1 MPLPGPQEPPPL
13 AAYESVAASYAQRI
27 SLLDDLGIV
36 HMADLLD
43 DVCFAREENSHQRK
57 DCFIIG
63 PKQRRGS

>member
-43 DVCFAREENSHQRK
+43 DVCFAR
-57 DCFIIG
+57 
-63 PKQRRGS
+63 